1 MRTTKLIAIGIV
13 LGFAAFPLVAI
24 PASSTLSY
32 LELIAGI
39 MQEVQRDYVRPVQ
52 VDVLAKN
59 ALKGMLTRL
68 DPHSDY
74 LDEQE
79 YRETQADIS
88 GKFGGIG
95 IEISVEDGVPKII
108 APIDGTPAAKAHL
121 EPGDL
126 IVGIGG
132 QSTQGMDP
140 AKVINAIRGKPG
152 SSVTLMISRGDK
164 APFSVTLQRDI
175 IRAPSVTSE
184 LESEWFGY
192 VRISQFVDDTPKS
205 FKEAIETLKRR
216 AGGQLKGLVLDLRN
230 DPGGLLLSAVAV
242 AGDFLQ
248 GRAVVT
254 IRGRRSSEN
263 QVLKSESRADLLAG
277 MPIVVLINGASASAS
292 EIVAGALQDHHRA
305 TVMGTQSYGKGS
317 VQTVIPLKGR
327 GALRLT
333 TALYYTPN
341 GRSIQ
346 DEGISPDVVVE
357 APKDAQ
363 IESGIRL
370 SENALSGA
378 IANPGSLDGKSGNTN
393 AKRSVATPYS
403 PPMKPDII
411 GTPQDT
417 QLKSAIS
424 YLQSH
429 AR

>member
-13 LGFAAFPLVAI
+13 LGFAAIPLVAI
-24 PASSTLSY
+24 CASSTLSY

-132 QSTQGMDP
+132 QSTQGMDS

-152 SSVTLMISRGDK
+152 STVTLMISRGDK
-164 APFSVTLQRDI
+164 APFKVTLQRDI
-175 IRAPSVTSE
+175 IRAPSVMSE
-184 LESEWFGY
+184 LEPEGFGY
-192 VRISQFVDDTPKS
+192 VRISQFVDDTPKN
-205 FKEAIETLKRR
+205 FKDAIEALKRR

-242 AGDFLQ
+242 AGAFLQ
-248 GRAVVT
+248 GDAVVT

-263 QVLKSESRADLLAG
+263 QVLKAETRGDLLAG
-277 MPIVVLINGASASAS
+277 MPIVVLINAASASAS

-357 APKDAQ
+357 ASKDAQ
-363 IESGIRL
+363 IESGVRL

-378 IANPGSLDGKSGNTN
+378 IANPGSLDGKSDATN
-393 AKRSVATPYS
+393 AKRSAAIPYS

>member
-1 MRTTKLIAIGIV
+1 MRTSKLIAIGIV
-13 LGFAAFPLVAI
+13 LGFAAIPLVAI

-39 MQEVQRDYVRPVQ
+39 MQEVQRDYVHPIQ
-52 VDVLAKN
+52 MDVLAKN

-108 APIDGTPAAKAHL
+108 APIDGTPAAKARL

-132 QSTQGMDP
+132 QSTQGMDS

-152 SSVTLMISRGDK
+152 SAVTLMISRGDK
-164 APFSVTLQRDI
+164 APFSVKLQRDI

-184 LESEWFGY
+184 LEPEGFGY

-230 DPGGLLLSAVAV
+230 DPGGLLMSAVAV

-254 IRGRRSSEN
+254 IRGRRSSDT
-263 QVLKSESRADLLAG
+263 QVLKSESRGDLLAG
-277 MPIVVLINGASASAS
+277 MPIVVLINAASASAS

-346 DEGISPDVVVE
+346 DDGISPDVVVE

-363 IESGIRL
+363 IESGIPL

-378 IANPGSLDGKSGNTN
+378 IANPGSLNGNECKARTSRN
-393 AKRSVATPYS
+393 
-403 PPMKPDII
+403 
-411 GTPQDT
+411 GT
-417 QLKSAIS
+417 
-424 YLQSH
+424 
-429 AR
+429 